1 MPVGACG
8 RFEAGFSDLIRCRL
22 FQRFRNPKI
31 QPKGCASP
39 RFALD
44 VNKAV
49 LIFHDSV
56 DYRKP
61 QSCSLTHFFSSEER
75 LENTL
80 FNSLSSPHPGIA
92 PLNTH
97 ITPV

>member
-1 MPVGACG
+1 MSVGAFG
-8 RFEAGFSDLIRCRL
+8 RFEARFSDLIRGRL
-22 FQRFRNPKI
+22 FQRLSNRKI
-31 QPKGCASP
+31 QLKGCARL

-49 LIFHDSV
+49 VILHDSI

-61 QSCSLTHFFSSEER
+61 QSCSLTHNFSSEEW
-75 LENTL
+75 LENPL
-80 FNSLSSPHPGIA
+80 LNALIHPHPGIA
-92 PLNTH
+92 HLNAH